1 VARDDSTPPGP
12 LDRWYEQAG
21 VRTGVR
27 RMFHEDAERGKVLF
41 PAALVPYAA
50 HEAVRALPPERV
62 RELTVRHLYQF
73 LLSTTHL
80 ETRVVNAAAEPLA
93 NGRAGLDLP
102 AALRLDAFKVYCD
115 EGYHALYS
123 LDLADQIAA
132 VTGIA
137 VPGWDYGGFV
147 ERLRETGRARL
158 PEAPRLAELLQ
169 AVVFETLITA
179 VLNEVPADETV
190 AAPVRDLLR
199 DHARDEGRHHR
210 FFSLFFKELWVRLT
224 PAERAGAARALPALI
239 RAALT
244 WDLGPVH
251 ASLRLAGL
259 DADTAR
265 QVVADTYT
273 EGPGERRLNEMA
285 RSLLRLCAAT
295 GLFELPG
302 AREHFAAHGLGDGS
316 GAGHLERS

>member
-1 VARDDSTPPGP
+1 MARDVTASPGP

-27 RMFHEDAERGKVLF
+27 RMFHEEAEHGKVFF
-41 PAALVPYAA
+41 PVELVPYTG
-50 HEAVRALPPERV
+50 HEAVRLLPPERV

-80 ETRVVNAAAEPLA
+80 ETRVVNVAAEPVA

-102 AALRLDAFKVYCD
+102 AAVRLDAFKVYCD

-123 LDLADQIAA
+123 LDLADQIAG

-137 VPGWDYGGFV
+137 VPDWDYGGFV
-147 ERLRETGRARL
+147 QRLRETGHELL
-158 PEAPRLAELLQ
+158 PGAPQLAELLQ

-179 VLNEVPADETV
+179 VLNEVPGDRTV

-210 FFSLFFKELWVRLT
+210 FFSLFFKELWVRLS
-224 PAERAGAARALPALI
+224 PSDRARAARALPALI

-244 WDLGPVH
+244 WDLAPVH

-265 QVVADTYT
+265 QVVADTYGG
-273 EGPGERRLNEMA
+273 GPGDRRLNEMA
-285 RSLLRLCAAT
+285 RALLRLCAAV
-295 GLFELPG
+295 GVFELPG
-302 AREHFAAHGLGDGS
+302 VREHFAAHGLGDGS
-316 GAGHLERS
+316 DAGHEEHA

>member
-1 VARDDSTPPGP
+1 MVRDDSTPPGP

-27 RMFHEDAERGKVLF
+27 RMFHEDAERGKVFF
-41 PAALVPYAA
+41 PAALVPYTA
-50 HEAVRALPPERV
+50 HEAVRDLPAERL

-80 ETRVVNAAAEPLA
+80 ETRVVNAAAEPVA

-102 AALRLDAFKVYCD
+102 AGLRLDAFKVYCD

-123 LDLADQIAA
+123 LDLADQVAA

-147 ERLRETGRARL
+147 ERLRETGRELL
-158 PEAPRLAELLQ
+158 PGAPQLAELLQ

-179 VLNEVPADETV
+179 VLNEVPADGTV
-190 AAPVRDLLR
+190 AGPVRDLLR

-210 FFSLFFKELWVRLT
+210 FFALFFKELWVRLG
-224 PAERAGAARALPALI
+224 PADRARTARALPALI

-259 DADTAR
+259 DEDTAR
-265 QVVADTYT
+265 QVVADTYGA
-273 EGPGERRLNEMA
+273 GPGDRRLNEMA
-285 RSLLRLCAAT
+285 RATLRLYAT
-295 GLFELPG
+295 VGVFELPG

-316 GAGHLERS
+316 DAGHEERV